1 MNKLTI
7 FYFPPIVFYISLPH
21 SFSTSVYL
29 ESKRLEKY
37 VKELEERDTDDFWSD
52 TVPLVIRARSLIN
65 RKTDD
70 GGGKVTMSFGD
81 FKQRNTFM
89 GQGAQ
94 AVSMNRLVRTIPHHA
109 KDNISLI
116 PLWRNVTAEWCIGE
130 SEEEKYKWMQRHAAR
145 K

>member
-1 MNKLTI
+1 M
-7 FYFPPIVFYISLPH
+7 SH

-89 GQGAQ
+89 GQ
-94 AVSMNRLVRTIPHHA
+94 S
-109 KDNISLI
+109 
-116 PLWRNVTAEWCIGE
+116 
-130 SEEEKYKWMQRHAAR
+130 
-145 K
+145 